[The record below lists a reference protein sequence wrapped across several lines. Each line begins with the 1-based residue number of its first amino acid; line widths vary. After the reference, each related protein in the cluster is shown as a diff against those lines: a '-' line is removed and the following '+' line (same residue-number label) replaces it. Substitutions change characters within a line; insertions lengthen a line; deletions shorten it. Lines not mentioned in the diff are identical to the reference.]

1 MATGGAIDLHTH
13 STASDGTDTP
23 AGLVRAAARA
33 GLDVVAL
40 TDHDTTAGWEPAAQA
55 AREVGIRLVR
65 GAELSVSHHGYSV
78 HLLAYLFD
86 PDAAELRE
94 HRRAV
99 RSARLDR
106 ARRMVGLLAHD
117 FPITWEDV
125 VAQTSEGASV
135 GRPHIADALV
145 AAGVVGHRDDA
156 FASMLAGS
164 SPYYVPHYAMPA
176 ADAVRLVREAGGVPV
191 IAHPGAALRGR
202 VLPDA
207 AIAEL
212 VPLGLAGLEVDHRD
226 HDAAARRRVR
236 ALADRLGILGT
247 GSSDYHG
254 TGKRNLLG
262 ENTTDPAVYG
272 ELVAQASGVP
282 VV

>member
-1 MATGGAIDLHTH
+1 MSSAIDLHTH
-13 STASDGTDTP
+13 STASDGTDSP
-23 AGLVRAAARA
+23 GQLVRAAAET
-33 GLDVVAL
+33 GLEVVAL
-40 TDHDTTAGWEPAAQA
+40 TDHDTTSGWAEAADV
-55 AREVGIRLVR
+55 ARESGIRLVR

-86 PDAAELRE
+86 PEATELRE
-94 HRRAV
+94 HRRAI

-106 ARRMVGLLAHD
+106 ARRMVGLLARD

-125 VAQTSEGASV
+125 AAQTTEGASV

-145 AAGVVGHRDDA
+145 AAGVVGHRDEA
-156 FASMLAGS
+156 FAAMLSGS
-164 SPYYVPHYAMPA
+164 GPYYVPHYSMPA
-176 ADAVRLVREAGGVPV
+176 ATAVRLVREAGGVPV

-202 VLPDA
+202 VLPDV

-212 VPLGLAGLEVDHRD
+212 VPLGLAGLEADHRD
-226 HDAAARRRVR
+226 HDDAARRRVR
-236 ALADRLGILGT
+236 ALADRLGILST

-254 TGKRNLLG
+254 TGKHNLLG
-262 ENTTDPAVYG
+262 ENTTARSVYDA
-272 ELVAQASGVP
+272 LVAQGSGVP